1 MKNGAIRSMGCT
13 VIWAGKLL
21 LHIFDI
27 GILATTYSVFSVYE
41 IKNLVAMFVHLG
53 NVGKAKQI

>member
-1 MKNGAIRSMGCT
+1 MGCT